1 MDIYACEAKYASLE
15 HVEFEF
21 SDEFDSVLFE
31 LKTLILNLQ
40 FILSVVVFR
49 I

>member
-1 MDIYACEAKYASLE
+1 MDICACEAKYARLE
-15 HVEFEF
+15 HKEFEF
-21 SDEFDSVLFE
+21 SNKFDSVLFE

-40 FILSVVVFR
+40 FMLSVVVFR